1 MVAALKQYNGH
12 EEYKTFRMSQLL
24 HVLSIERKEMISLK
38 FKILG
43 SRKSKSQGD
52 KMITLKLALISAGL
66 MKLKIKCTV

>member
-1 MVAALKQYNGH
+1 
-12 EEYKTFRMSQLL
+12 MSQLL
-24 HVLSIERKEMISLK
+24 RVLSIERKEMISLK

-43 SRKSKSQGD
+43 SRESKSQGD